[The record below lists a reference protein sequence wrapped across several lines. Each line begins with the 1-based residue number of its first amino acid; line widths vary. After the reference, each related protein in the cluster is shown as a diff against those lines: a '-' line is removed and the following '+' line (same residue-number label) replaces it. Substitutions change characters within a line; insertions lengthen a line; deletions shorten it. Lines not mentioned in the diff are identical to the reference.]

1 MGLLLPASNKKV
13 WILSLGRSEPQH
25 FLFLSSLCW
34 KSSILDKRNWE
45 TWAHT
50 FYSATNSQDKSI
62 MPVLGAQAKN
72 TESCLPCSSL
82 LSEQRLY
89 AEKGN
94 SRRPEPLPL
103 LVPPS
108 QSRKS
113 IQRQKTLFPHC
124 GFRVLVHN
132 LDPAESQALRTT
144 SSARRLTIWNWA
156 WRISN

>member
-1 MGLLLPASNKKV
+1 ML
-13 WILSLGRSEPQH
+13 
-25 FLFLSSLCW
+25 
-34 KSSILDKRNWE
+34 
-45 TWAHT
+45 
-50 FYSATNSQDKSI
+50 
-62 MPVLGAQAKN
+62 VLGAQAKN

-82 LSEQRLY
+82 LNEQRLY

-113 IQRQKTLFPHC
+113 IQRQKTLLPHC
-124 GFRVLVHN
+124 GFRVLVYN

-144 SSARRLTIWNWA
+144 SSARRLTIWN
-156 WRISN
+156 

>member
-34 KSSILDKRNWE
+34 ESSILDKRNWE

-103 LVPPS
+103 LSASLTEQEINSKAENIASTLWVQSVSVQFRPS
-108 QSRKS
+108 RESS
-113 IQRQKTLFPHC
+113 IE
-124 GFRVLVHN
+124 N
-132 LDPAESQALRTT
+132 
-144 SSARRLTIWNWA
+144 N
-156 WRISN
+156 